1 MIKIDIQSEKTLFH
15 DLERLFHDLALEF
28 GKFYDNIF
36 RERWYKRLEKLGYY
50 KSTLK
55 GGNIMKKIKEVLR
68 SSSVKLSAQ
77 MLCASASFFAIMMCH
92 GKLYEPKV
100 PERLKR

>member
-1 MIKIDIQSEKTLFH
+1 M
-15 DLERLFHDLALEF
+15 
-28 GKFYDNIF
+28 
-36 RERWYKRLEKLGYY
+36 
-50 KSTLK
+50 
-55 GGNIMKKIKEVLR
+55 GGNNMKKIKEFLT